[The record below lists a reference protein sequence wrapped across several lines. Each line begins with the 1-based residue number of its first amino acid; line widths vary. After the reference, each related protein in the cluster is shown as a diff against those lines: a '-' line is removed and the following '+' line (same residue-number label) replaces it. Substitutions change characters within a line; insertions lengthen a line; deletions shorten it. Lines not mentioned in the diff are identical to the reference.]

1 MEVSSWES
9 HLEMVE
15 FPSTSCLIPET
26 SSSLN
31 RTLPKGLGFLWTV
44 PGCQEQV
51 VVDLLQD
58 LCMAIM
64 PLISSY
70 EDSVMTCQFL
80 TKWRQKQKC
89 CDILMLSAT
98 ILWDF
103 NPKDSKTIAKT
114 MGIPAI
120 FPFPSWGAVSFLG
133 RWIVQSTLFW
143 TSLIITSWLT
153 SNTYI
158 WVNYNISLTWILR
171 PFGMISLINHDSS
184 EVAVRSL

>member
-1 MEVSSWES
+1 MFDSRRLARVWIE
-9 HLEMVE
+9 LC
-15 FPSTSCLIPET
+15 PI
-26 SSSLN
+26 
-31 RTLPKGLGFLWTV
+31 GFLWTA

-51 VVDLLQD
+51 VVDLSQD
-58 LCMAIM
+58 PCRAIM

-80 TKWRQKQKC
+80 TKWRQKPC
-89 CDILMLSAT
+89 CDILMLSAN

-103 NPKDSKTIAKT
+103 KKGQQKNRKNHGFPCFF
-114 MGIPAI
+114 
-120 FPFPSWGAVSFLG
+120 FPFPSRGAVSFLG

-158 WVNYNISLTWILR
+158 WVNYHISLTWILR
-171 PFGMISLINHDSS
+171 PFGDDFPY
-184 EVAVRSL
+184 